1 MTTTGPALRRIG
13 IAPLG
18 DVAWGAHLCCF
29 VRTTED
35 LLALVTPYIKAGLES
50 HEYCIWV
57 LPAGLTK
64 NLAAAALR
72 QVIPDLDRHL
82 GQQSLDVIGAR
93 EWYLERG
100 RLDRRRVVRNWLHR
114 LGHAEARGF
123 AGMRAAGSADWLEN
137 KRTWRDFLEYEA
149 VLNEALQNRRMIVLC
164 SYELETS
171 QAADLLDVA
180 SAHQSALACR
190 DGAWQAVASRDLGEL
205 TDRYPALSPRER
217 QVLHLVAGAHTSK
230 EIADRLSISIRTV
243 EVHRMNLMRKL
254 NVRNHIELLRYELPR
269 ALPTPEHQ
277 SR

>member
-1 MTTTGPALRRIG
+1 MTAPELRRIG
-13 IAPLG
+13 IAPFR
-18 DVAWGAHLCCF
+18 DIAWGTHLCCF

-57 LPAGLTK
+57 LSGGLTK

-82 GQQSLDVIGAR
+82 GQRSLDIVAAR
-93 EWYLERG
+93 DWYLERG

-114 LGHAEARGF
+114 LGHAEAQGF
-123 AGMRAAGSADWLEN
+123 VGMRAAGSADWLES
-137 KRTWRDFLEYEA
+137 KKKWRDFLEYEA
-149 VLNEALQNRRMIVLC
+149 VLNEALRNRRMIVLC
-164 SYELETS
+164 SYELATS

-180 SAHQSALACR
+180 SAHQSALARR
-190 DGAWQAVASRDLGEL
+190 DGTWQAVAWRDLGGPA
-205 TDRYPALSPRER
+205 DRYAALSPRER

-230 EIADRLSISIRTV
+230 EIADRLSISVRTV

-254 NVRNHIELLRYELPR
+254 NVRNHIELLGYGLPC
-269 ALPTPEHQ
+269 ALSTPDHQ